1 MASAVL
7 FYFHCIILYHMQI
20 NWIVFLSDTNITRLV
35 MLQNLLEE
43 HNIPV
48 QILNKTDSVYPT
60 LGESELYIDE
70 SRLTEALELIK
81 SNPENSDS
89 DFIDN

>member
-1 MASAVL
+1 
-7 FYFHCIILYHMQI
+7 MQVH
-20 NWIVFLSDTNITRLV
+20 WIVFLSDTNITRLV

-70 SRLTEALELIK
+70 SRLSEAMELIK
-81 SNPENSDS
+81 SNSENSAS
-89 DFIDN
+89 DFTDN

>member
-1 MASAVL
+1 M
-7 FYFHCIILYHMQI
+7 HIH
-20 NWIVFLSDTNITRLV
+20 WIVFLSDTNITRLV

-48 QILNKTDSVYPT
+48 QILNKSDSVYPT

-70 SRLTEALELIK
+70 SRLDEALELVK
-81 SNPENSDS
+81 SNTENSDQN
-89 DFIDN
+89 FGDN

>member
-1 MASAVL
+1 
-7 FYFHCIILYHMQI
+7 MQI
-20 NWIVFLSDTNITRLV
+20 HWIVFLSDTNITRLV
-35 MLQNLLEE
+35 MLQNLFEE

-70 SRLTEALELIK
+70 SRFSEAMELMK
-81 SNPENSDS
+81 SNPENSYS
-89 DFIDN
+89 DFTDN

>member
-1 MASAVL
+1 
-7 FYFHCIILYHMQI
+7 MQLH
-20 NWIVFLSDTNITRLV
+20 WIVFLSDTNITRLV
-35 MLQNLLEE
+35 ILQNLLEE

-70 SRLTEALELIK
+70 SRLSEAMDLIK

-89 DFIDN
+89 DFTDN

>member
-1 MASAVL
+1 MP
-7 FYFHCIILYHMQI
+7 I
-20 NWIVFLSDTNITRLV
+20 NWIVFLSDTNITRLL

-43 HNIPV
+43 HTIPV

-70 SRLTEALELIK
+70 SRLSEAMDLIK
-81 SNPENSDS
+81 SNPEVSDTN
-89 DFIDN
+89 FTDN

>member
-1 MASAVL
+1 
-7 FYFHCIILYHMQI
+7 MQI
-20 NWIVFLSDTNITRLV
+20 HWIVFLSDTNITRLL

-48 QILNKTDSVYPT
+48 QILNKSDSVYPT

-70 SRLTEALELIK
+70 SRLDEALELIN
-81 SNPENSDS
+81 SNSENSDPNYV
-89 DFIDN
+89 DN

>member
-1 MASAVL
+1 
-7 FYFHCIILYHMQI
+7 MQVH
-20 NWIVFLSDTNITRLV
+20 WIVFLSDTNITRLV

-70 SRLTEALELIK
+70 SRLTEAMELMK
-81 SNPENSDS
+81 SNSENSAS
-89 DFIDN
+89 DFTDN

>member
-1 MASAVL
+1 
-7 FYFHCIILYHMQI
+7 MQI
-20 NWIVFLSDTNITRLV
+20 HWIVFLSDTNITRLV

-48 QILNKTDSVYPT
+48 QILNKSDSVYPT

-70 SRLTEALELIK
+70 SRLTEAMELIK
-81 SNPENSDS
+81 SNPEKSDS
-89 DFIDN
+89 NFTDN

>member
-1 MASAVL
+1 
-7 FYFHCIILYHMQI
+7 MQI
-20 NWIVFLSDTNITRLV
+20 HWIVFLSDTNITRLV

-48 QILNKTDSVYPT
+48 QILNKSDSVYPT

-70 SRLTEALELIK
+70 TRLDEALELVK
-81 SNPENSDS
+81 SNTENSDQN
-89 DFIDN
+89 FVDN

>member
-1 MASAVL
+1 
-7 FYFHCIILYHMQI
+7 MQLH
-20 NWIVFLSDTNITRLV
+20 WIVFLSDTNITRLV

-48 QILNKTDSVYPT
+48 QILNKSDSVYPT

-70 SRLTEALELIK
+70 ARLDEALELVK
-81 SNPENSDS
+81 SNTENSDQN
-89 DFIDN
+89 FGDN

>member
-1 MASAVL
+1 
-7 FYFHCIILYHMQI
+7 
-20 NWIVFLSDTNITRLV
+20 

-48 QILNKTDSVYPT
+48 QILNKSDSVYPT

-70 SRLTEALELIK
+70 SRLDEALELIN
-81 SNPENSDS
+81 SNSENSDPNYV
-89 DFIDN
+89 DN

>member
-1 MASAVL
+1 
-7 FYFHCIILYHMQI
+7 MQI
-20 NWIVFLSDTNITRLV
+20 HWIVFLSDTNITRLV

-48 QILNKTDSVYPT
+48 QILNKSDSVYPT

-70 SRLTEALELIK
+70 SRLDEALELIK
-81 SNPENSDS
+81 SNPENSEL
-89 DFIDN
+89 DFGDN

>member
-1 MASAVL
+1 
-7 FYFHCIILYHMQI
+7 MQI
-20 NWIVFLSDTNITRLV
+20 HWIVFLSDTNITRLV
-35 MLQNLLEE
+35 MLQNLFEE

-70 SRLTEALELIK
+70 SRLSEAMELMK
-81 SNPENSDS
+81 TNPDNSDS
-89 DFIDN
+89 DFTDN

>member
-1 MASAVL
+1 
-7 FYFHCIILYHMQI
+7 MQI
-20 NWIVFLSDTNITRLV
+20 HWIVFLSDTNITRLV

-43 HNIPV
+43 HDIPV

-70 SRLTEALELIK
+70 SRLSEAMELMK
-81 SNPENSDS
+81 SNPESNES
-89 DFIDN
+89 DFSDN

>member
-1 MASAVL
+1 
-7 FYFHCIILYHMQI
+7 MQI
-20 NWIVFLSDTNITRLV
+20 HWIVFLSDTNITRLV

-48 QILNKTDSVYPT
+48 QILNKSDSVYPT

-70 SRLTEALELIK
+70 SRLDEALELVK
-81 SNPENSDS
+81 SNTENSDQN
-89 DFIDN
+89 FGDN

>member
-1 MASAVL
+1 M
-7 FYFHCIILYHMQI
+7 
-20 NWIVFLSDTNITRLV
+20 V

-48 QILNKTDSVYPT
+48 QILNKSDSVYPT

-70 SRLTEALELIK
+70 SRLTEAMELIK
-81 SNPENSDS
+81 SNPEKSDS
-89 DFIDN
+89 NFTDN

>member
-1 MASAVL
+1 
-7 FYFHCIILYHMQI
+7 MQI
-20 NWIVFLSDTNITRLV
+20 HWIVFLSDTNITRLL

-48 QILNKTDSVYPT
+48 QILNKSDSVYPT

-70 SRLTEALELIK
+70 TRLDEALELIK
-81 SNPENSDS
+81 ANPENNDPNYV
-89 DFIDN
+89 DN

>member
-1 MASAVL
+1 
-7 FYFHCIILYHMQI
+7 MQI
-20 NWIVFLSDTNITRLV
+20 HWIVFLSDTNITRLV

-70 SRLTEALELIK
+70 SRLSEALELIK

>member
-1 MASAVL
+1 
-7 FYFHCIILYHMQI
+7 MQI
-20 NWIVFLSDTNITRLV
+20 HWIVFLSDTNITRLV

-48 QILNKTDSVYPT
+48 QILNKSDSVYPT

-70 SRLTEALELIK
+70 SRLDEALELIN
-81 SNPENSDS
+81 SNSENSDPNYV
-89 DFIDN
+89 DN

>member
-1 MASAVL
+1 
-7 FYFHCIILYHMQI
+7 MQI
-20 NWIVFLSDTNITRLV
+20 HWIVFLSDTNITRLV

-60 LGESELYIDE
+60 LGESELSIDD
-70 SRLTEALELIK
+70 SRLSEAMDLIK

-89 DFIDN
+89 DFTDN

>member
-1 MASAVL
+1 
-7 FYFHCIILYHMQI
+7 MQI
-20 NWIVFLSDTNITRLV
+20 HWIVFLIDTNITRLV

-70 SRLTEALELIK
+70 SRLSEAMDLIK

-89 DFIDN
+89 DFTDN

>member
-1 MASAVL
+1 
-7 FYFHCIILYHMQI
+7 MQI
-20 NWIVFLSDTNITRLV
+20 HWIVFLSDTSITRLV
-35 MLQNLLEE
+35 MLQNLLEQ

-70 SRLTEALELIK
+70 SLLSEAIELMK

-89 DFIDN
+89 DFTDN

>member
-1 MASAVL
+1 
-7 FYFHCIILYHMQI
+7 
-20 NWIVFLSDTNITRLV
+20 
-35 MLQNLLEE
+35 MLQNLFEE

-70 SRLTEALELIK
+70 SRLSEAMELMK
-81 SNPENSDS
+81 TNPDNSDS
-89 DFIDN
+89 DFTDN

>member
-1 MASAVL
+1 MPI
-7 FYFHCIILYHMQI
+7 H
-20 NWIVFLSDTNITRLV
+20 WIVFLSDSNITRLL

-43 HNIPV
+43 HTIPV

-70 SRLTEALELIK
+70 SRLSEAMELMK
-81 SNPENSDS
+81 SNTENSDTN
-89 DFIDN
+89 FTDN

>member
-1 MASAVL
+1 
-7 FYFHCIILYHMQI
+7 MQI
-20 NWIVFLSDTNITRLV
+20 HWIVFLSDTNITRLV

-60 LGESELYIDE
+60 VGESELYIDE
-70 SRLTEALELIK
+70 TRLDEAVELVK
-81 SNPENSDS
+81 SNTENSDQN
-89 DFIDN
+89 FVDN

>member
-1 MASAVL
+1 
-7 FYFHCIILYHMQI
+7 MQI
-20 NWIVFLSDTNITRLV
+20 HWIVFLSDTNITRLL

-48 QILNKTDSVYPT
+48 QILNKSDSVYPT

-70 SRLTEALELIK
+70 SRLVEALELIK

-89 DFIDN
+89 DFGDN

>member
-1 MASAVL
+1 
-7 FYFHCIILYHMQI
+7 MQI
-20 NWIVFLSDTNITRLV
+20 HWIVFLSDTNITRLV

-70 SRLTEALELIK
+70 SRLSEAMELIK
-81 SNPENSDS
+81 SNSENSAS
-89 DFIDN
+89 DFTDN

>member
-1 MASAVL
+1 
-7 FYFHCIILYHMQI
+7 MQI
-20 NWIVFLSDTNITRLV
+20 HWIVFLSDTNITRLV

-70 SRLTEALELIK
+70 SHLSEAMDLIK

-89 DFIDN
+89 DFTDN

>member
-1 MASAVL
+1 
-7 FYFHCIILYHMQI
+7 MQI
-20 NWIVFLSDTNITRLV
+20 HWIVFLSDTNITRLV

-43 HNIPV
+43 RTIPV

-70 SRLTEALELIK
+70 SRLSEAMDLIK
-81 SNPENSDS
+81 SNPEDS
-89 DFIDN
+89 DTNFTDN

>member
-1 MASAVL
+1 
-7 FYFHCIILYHMQI
+7 MQI
-20 NWIVFLSDTNITRLV
+20 NWIVFLSDTNITRLL

>member
-1 MASAVL
+1 
-7 FYFHCIILYHMQI
+7 MQI
-20 NWIVFLSDTNITRLV
+20 HWIVFLCDTNITRLV

-48 QILNKTDSVYPT
+48 QILNKSDSVYPT

-70 SRLTEALELIK
+70 TRLDEALELIK
-81 SNPENSDS
+81 SNPENSDP
-89 DFIDN
+89 DFGDN

>member
-1 MASAVL
+1 M
-7 FYFHCIILYHMQI
+7 
-20 NWIVFLSDTNITRLV
+20 TRLV

-43 HNIPV
+43 HDIPV

-70 SRLTEALELIK
+70 SRLTEAMELLK
-81 SNPENSDS
+81 SNPENNNS
-89 DFIDN
+89 DFTDN

>member
-1 MASAVL
+1 
-7 FYFHCIILYHMQI
+7 
-20 NWIVFLSDTNITRLV
+20 

-70 SRLTEALELIK
+70 SRLSEAMDLIK

-89 DFIDN
+89 DFTDN